1 MKKLKKNKKESQLFS
16 LLCDLEDDLYK
27 EEDAGEFVSKK
38 LEKLYNRVEELL
50 NRWEQVFRGDK
61 GGGNEK
67 NYS

>member
-38 LEKLYNRVEELL
+38 LEKLYNRVEKLL
-50 NRWEQVFRGDK
+50 NRWEWVFRGDK
-61 GGGNEK
+61 V
-67 NYS
+67 